1 MTNDAI
7 HKRLLDSLNTAV
19 CLLDNN
25 QQVRYLNIAAE
36 HLLDISSQKAHG
48 LSLKELFINPDGD
61 LLEIEGA
68 LSDRGNFTKRD
79 AKLTLL
85 NGKGLTVDYSVNIL
99 GEGTEDQLL
108 L

>member
-1 MTNDAI
+1 
-7 HKRLLDSLNTAV
+7 V

-61 LLEIEGA
+61 LLEIEH
-68 LSDRGNFTKRD
+68 
-79 AKLTLL
+79 
-85 NGKGLTVDYSVNIL
+85 Y
-99 GEGTEDQLL
+99 
-108 L
+108 